1 MRIAFL
7 TLEYP
12 TESPDAGGLA
22 TYVHRMAQLLLES
35 GHDPE
40 VYVTSAD
47 RSQTVRDGEILVH
60 KVNWAEC
67 YKRSASFYQ
76 GMKSIVRSNIWNLSV
91 PWLLQARA
99 LATALD
105 RRHALTPFQLVQ
117 STNYQGAGLFLSRR
131 SDRVH
136 VVRCSSSADLYNEY
150 DGFRSRAEALRGYL
164 ERRVMRSADA
174 VYAPSQYL
182 ADHFRRCYQIDV
194 QVLRPPKY
202 LEQVPATK
210 LPVPLPPRF
219 LFHYGQ
225 LLKRKGS
232 DLLARAL
239 PLAWS
244 EVPDLTMVWS
254 GRCWD
259 YDMLAS
265 WRALWGERAR
275 QIHVTGPLPR
285 SQIYAVLQR
294 AEAAV
299 LPSQV
304 DNLPNTVIE
313 SLMLGIPVLGTRGA
327 SIDELVE
334 ENITGHLVELGD
346 TQGLAAALIRMWAGQ
361 TPVKKGFSWQ
371 SKIAEE
377 MKPERAVANLISLAA
392 RNPRSRSLLSD
403 RNFETQ
409 QVGA

>member
-22 TYVHRMAQLLLES
+22 TYVRRMAQLLLES

-40 VYVTSAD
+40 VFVTSAD
-47 RSQTVRDGEILVH
+47 RSQTARDGEILVH

-105 RRHALTPFQLVQ
+105 RRHALYPFQLVQ
-117 STNYQGAGLFLSRR
+117 STNYQGAGLFVSRLSG
-131 SDRVH
+131 RVH

-150 DGFRSRAEALRGYL
+150 DGLQSRAESLRGYF
-164 ERRVMRSADA
+164 ERRVMRSADD

-182 ADHFRRCYQIDV
+182 ADYFRRSYQIDV

-210 LPVPLPPRF
+210 LQVPLPQRF
-219 LFHYGQ
+219 FLHYGQ

-239 PLAWS
+239 ALAWS

-259 YDMLAS
+259 DDMLAN
-265 WRALWGERAR
+265 WRALWGERAK

-334 ENITGHLVELGD
+334 ENVTGHLVEPGD
-346 TQGLAAALIRMWAGQ
+346 MQGLGAALIRMWTGQ
-361 TPVKKGFSWQ
+361 TPVKKGFLWQ
-371 SKIAEE
+371 SKITED
-377 MKPERAVANLISLAA
+377 MKPERAIANLISLAA
-392 RNPRSRSLLSD
+392 RNPRPRSLLSD
-403 RNFETQ
+403 RNFETH